1 MSVLDYIRNSQV
13 WKSIFRHPAPRPLE
27 RWAVSI
33 GDDGQIVVD
42 KSKKFQQERGEW
54 VNPESFIKV

>member
-1 MSVLDYIRNSQV
+1 VVEAN
-13 WKSIFRHPAPRPLE
+13 PALE
-27 RWAVSI
+27 RWAVAV

-54 VNPESFIKV
+54 SNPESFIKV